1 MLYQTICIL
10 LLILLIYLYW
20 IIDHMKKSNIMN
32 EALWVK
38 SNSKEENFNQ
48 LRKGIKELKETLHK
62 QTNIQNEKLYKLS
75 NITQYLEN
83 KLNVIRKKMV
93 EYENKLNQLE
103 DGKE

>member
-1 MLYQTICIL
+1 
-10 LLILLIYLYW
+10 
-20 IIDHMKKSNIMN
+20 MKKSNIMN